1 VVRSAGLDDW
11 RIPNYL
17 VSVWNRTT
25 IPQSSIPYPG
35 RYTDCAVPAFMA
47 CCSNLAIVQFLIDFF
62 LSIYTPSLRQKIVF
76 GRYVPVAFRSPGQP
90 LSSTGTVTYRGAVY
104 RFGVGDVRW
113 LPYNSFWVERS
124 NLMSANQ
131 CLLQLKI
138 AAIL

>member
-1 VVRSAGLDDW
+1 MLQQLSSCTISDW
-11 RIPNYL
+11 L
-17 VSVWNRTT
+17 LSVDLHP
-25 IPQSSIPYPG
+25 IAQAKDG
-35 RYTDCAVPAFMA
+35 A
-47 CCSNLAIVQFLIDFF
+47 
-62 LSIYTPSLRQKIVF
+62 F
-76 GRYVPVAFRSPGQP
+76 GRYVQVTFRSPGQP
-90 LSSTGTVTYRGAVY
+90 LSTGTVSYSGAFY